1 MGRII
6 DYLNDKQHLNKVL
19 RISAI
24 CCAAALVMLLSVMIW
39 TGTNSGKKA
48 EFVPPAFDQLA
59 VDGEPTVPDD
69 AGYTPLRVEQGY
81 MFYVCGS
88 IKYTNGGADV
98 YLTSPKDNRVWL
110 MMRAYDEKGKVIGET
125 GLIRPGQY
133 LKSISLNKEYKQD
146 ANIKLKV
153 IAYQPDTYYSMGN
166 VDLNMK
172 LKVA

>member
-48 EFVPPAFDQLA
+48 EFVPPAFDQSA

-88 IKYTNGGADV
+88 IKYQNGSADV
-98 YLTSPKDNRVWL
+98 FLTSPKDNRVWL

-133 LKSISLNKEYKQD
+133 LKSISLSKEYKQD

>member
-48 EFVPPAFDQLA
+48 EFVPPAFDQSA

-98 YLTSPKDNRVWL
+98 YLTADCKYHEFQDADGR
-110 MMRAYDEKGKVIGET
+110 I
-125 GLIRPGQY
+125 GLIDIDHW
-133 LKSISLNKEYKQD
+133 ISERHARDIFRDILSPLGVACIQSQTDKTPIQIYK
-146 ANIKLKV
+146 
-153 IAYQPDTYYSMGN
+153 
-166 VDLNMK
+166 
-172 LKVA
+172 